1 MNWPAPFLFARVD
14 LHRSRHRLKGGSGVD
29 SEIVLIKSV
38 YTHHIDLFASLKV
51 SRGFIGYNIN
61 LSYIENRLSR
71 EDVGQATPYIYM
83 LYFRQNETDNQRW
96 VYFNTRFH
104 FQS

>member
-1 MNWPAPFLFARVD
+1 MP
-14 LHRSRHRLKGGSGVD
+14 
-29 SEIVLIKSV
+29 IKSV

-71 EDVGQATPYIYM
+71 EDGGQATPYVYM
-83 LYFRQNETDNQRW
+83 LYFRQNETNNQRLI
-96 VYFNTRFH
+96 YFNTLSLPELNMEHKMYF
-104 FQS
+104 